1 MILSSLICTATHNLS
16 AMPSQDALS
25 TATELSILEQYHS
38 PKEATNKLTA
48 YRPESTISLAGINPG
63 VTSDMDFDMQDIFE
77 ESREIEHTYEMIQSG
92 KIIR

>member
-1 MILSSLICTATHNLS
+1 MRMILSSLICTATHNLS

-38 PKEATNKLTA
+38 PKEATTA